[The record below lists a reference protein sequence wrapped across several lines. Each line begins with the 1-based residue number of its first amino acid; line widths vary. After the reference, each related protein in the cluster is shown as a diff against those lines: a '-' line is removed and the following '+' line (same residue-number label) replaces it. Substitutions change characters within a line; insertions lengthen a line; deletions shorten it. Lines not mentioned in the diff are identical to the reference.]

1 MLAALEAGLARRLL
15 FFGSALLSFKWV
27 RSEEAMARTSP
38 RSKFVVYAALLG
50 NLMVA
55 LIKFGAAAITGSSS
69 MLSEGVHSLVDTG
82 NEGLLLYGFHRAS
95 LRPDASHPLGYGREL
110 YFWSFVVGLLL
121 FTTGAGVSVYEGISH
136 ILSPSPIES
145 VLVSYVV
152 LGLSFLFE
160 AGSWW
165 VALTA
170 FRRAKREA
178 GYLEAVR
185 RSKDPPSFMVL
196 LEDTAAL
203 IGIAIA
209 ALGIFLSVRLDRPE
223 LDGVASILIG
233 LVLAVTALLVARES
247 KGLLIGEP
255 AHSEIDAAILELA
268 EQEGCIEGANGVIT
282 VHLAPDQIVAS
293 LSLEFSDELRTPDI
307 ERCVE
312 SLERRIREKYPQ
324 VISLFIK
331 PQTPHRFEAARRER
345 FG

>member
-1 MLAALEAGLARRLL
+1 
-15 FFGSALLSFKWV
+15 
-27 RSEEAMARTSP
+27 MARTSP
-38 RSKFVVYAALLG
+38 RSKTVVYAALFG
-50 NLMVA
+50 NLLVA
-55 LIKFGAAAITGSSS
+55 LTKFGAAFITGSSS
-69 MLSEGVHSLVDTG
+69 MMSEGVHSLVDTG
-82 NEGLLLYGFHRAS
+82 NEGLLLYGFYRAG
-95 LRPDASHPLGYGREL
+95 LRPDAAHPLGYGREL
-110 YFWSFVVGLLL
+110 YFWSFVVALLL
-121 FTTGAGVSVYEGISH
+121 FTLGAGVSVYEGILH
-136 ILSPSPIES
+136 MLAPAPIENA
-145 VLVSYVV
+145 LVNYIV

-160 AGSWW
+160 GASWW

-170 FRRAKREA
+170 FRSAKRDA

-209 ALGIFLSVRLDRPE
+209 ALGVFLSTRLERPE

-233 LVLAVTALLVARES
+233 LVLALTALLLARES

-255 AHSEIDAAILELA
+255 AHSEIDAAILALA
-268 EQEGCIEGANGVIT
+268 EQEGCVEGANGVIT

-312 SLERRIREKYPQ
+312 SLEKRIREKYPE
-324 VISLFIK
+324 VVSLFIK
-331 PQTPHRFEAARRER
+331 PQTPHRFEAARRDR
-345 FG
+345 FGQLRGA